1 MKTIKHFLLTVAAI
15 LLSISVSAHDFVVNG
30 IYYNITSSSGKT
42 VAVTYRGDY
51 SYSYSNEYSGSV
63 TIPESVTYN
72 GITYSVTSIG
82 DAAFFCCYGLT
93 SVTIPNSVTSIG
105 DDAFWACYGLT
116 SVTIPNSVTSIGY
129 DAFYD
134 TPWYNNQSDGVVYI
148 NDLLYEY
155 KGTMPSGTSI
165 EIKDGTVSISGS
177 AFRDCSG
184 LTSVTIPNSVT
195 SIGYD
200 AFRGTPWYNAKP
212 DGLVYINNVLY
223 KYKGA
228 MPSGT
233 TIEIKEGTV
242 SISGYAFYN
251 CSGLTSVTI
260 PNSVTSIGESA
271 FSGCSNLTSVTIPN
285 SVTSIGNYAFRD
297 CSGLT
302 SVTIPNSVTSIGE
315 WTFYGCSDLTS
326 VTIPNSVTS
335 IGDNAFSFC
344 FGLTSVTIPNS
355 VTRIGSSAFYYCS
368 GLTSVTIPNS
378 VTRIGDN
385 AFQYCYFV
393 SENFVNHSELSDGSY
408 WGAHFVDEE
417 VDGLMIDDNTVVNC
431 RPSVTIAVIPDSVT
445 SIGENAFVFCSGL
458 TSVTIPNSVKSIG
471 DYAFQ
476 YCTGLASVTI
486 PNSVTSI
493 GSSAF
498 YYCSGLTSVTI
509 GNSVTSI
516 GDYAFKYCTGL
527 ASVTI
532 PNSVKSIRTGAFDG
546 CSGLTSVT
554 IPNSVTIIGSVA
566 FEGCSGLTSV
576 TIPNSVTIIGNR
588 TFEGCSGLTSVT
600 IPNSVTSIGEYAF
613 YNCSGLTSVTIPN
626 SVTSIGNYVFD
637 GCSGLA
643 LIEVDNGNDKYDSRD
658 NCSAII
664 KTETNELI
672 VGCKSTVIPNS
683 VTSIGSSAFSGCSGL
698 TSVTIPNSVTS
709 IGNYAFYYCSGLT
722 SVTIPN
728 SVTSIGNYAFRDCSE
743 LTDVYCY
750 AEEVPS
756 MGTDVFKD
764 SNVEYATL
772 HVPDASIG
780 DYKATTPW
788 SGFGEIVSLPAE
800 EVEILP
806 VEEVELTIGSTG
818 ATTFCSEYALDF
830 TDAEGVKA
838 YAATGYNTETGV
850 VTLTRVKTAKAGTG
864 LFVVGDEGT
873 YSITTIDASADNS
886 LNMLVGTTE
895 EVTIPAVDGTYTNYI
910 YGKSDDNTGFFKL
923 TGDKV
928 IPAGKA
934 YLQIPTAWFPAVAE
948 SKIKIEFEDGTT
960 TGIDDVEEQARP
972 NDGVI
977 YDLHGRVVKN
987 PGKGIYIVNGKKV
1000 LF

>member
-1 MKTIKHFLLTVAAI
+1 
-15 LLSISVSAHDFVVNG
+15 
-30 IYYNITSSSGKT
+30 
-42 VAVTYRGDY
+42 
-51 SYSYSNEYSGSV
+51 
-63 TIPESVTYN
+63 
-72 GITYSVTSIG
+72 
-82 DAAFFCCYGLT
+82 
-93 SVTIPNSVTSIG
+93 
-105 DDAFWACYGLT
+105 
-116 SVTIPNSVTSIGY
+116 
-129 DAFYD
+129 
-134 TPWYNNQSDGVVYI
+134 
-148 NDLLYEY
+148 
-155 KGTMPSGTSI
+155 
-165 EIKDGTVSISGS
+165 
-177 AFRDCSG
+177 
-184 LTSVTIPNSVT
+184 
-195 SIGYD
+195 
-200 AFRGTPWYNAKP
+200 
-212 DGLVYINNVLY
+212 
-223 KYKGA
+223 
-228 MPSGT
+228 
-233 TIEIKEGTV
+233 
-242 SISGYAFYN
+242 
-251 CSGLTSVTI
+251 
-260 PNSVTSIGESA
+260 
-271 FSGCSNLTSVTIPN
+271 
-285 SVTSIGNYAFRD
+285 
-297 CSGLT
+297 
-302 SVTIPNSVTSIGE
+302 
-315 WTFYGCSDLTS
+315 
-326 VTIPNSVTS
+326 
-335 IGDNAFSFC
+335 
-344 FGLTSVTIPNS
+344 
-355 VTRIGSSAFYYCS
+355 
-368 GLTSVTIPNS
+368 

-709 IGNYAFYYCSGLT
+709 IGFSAFYGCSGLTSVTIPNSVTSIGSSAFSGCSGLTLIEVDNGNDKYDSRDNCSAIIETETNKLIVGCKSTVIPNSVTSIGSSAFSGCSGLTSVTIPNSVTSIGNYAFYYCSGLT